1 MERTITS
8 RSKQAGFALIA
19 SVFLIVV
26 MGLAAVFMVRFSG
39 TIATEQSQMIVA
51 QRAKQAATAGI
62 EYGIY
67 QVANGT
73 CDPSTVV
80 SIPAYSQLSITVDC
94 TKNNFFGD
102 DNLFAVSA
110 NASYG
115 TLGDPDYVWRRFQVT
130 LEY

>member
-1 MERTITS
+1 MERALTQRHS
-8 RSKQAGFALIA
+8 QGGFALMV

-26 MGLAAVFMVRFSG
+26 LALAAVFMVRFSG

-51 QRAKQAATAGI
+51 QRAKQAAIAGI

-73 CDPSTVV
+73 CAASTAL

-94 TKNNFFGD
+94 TQRDFVGAFT
-102 DNLFAVSA
+102 LYTVAA
-110 NASYG
+110 TASYG
-115 TLGDPDYVWRRFQVT
+115 ALGDPDYVWRRFQVS
-130 LEY
+130 LEN